1 MPYFMDRHDV
11 PDDTTP
17 EQVVVN
23 HLEDLEI
30 QQEYGVNYVSYW
42 FDPDRDTVFCLVD
55 APSKE
60 NAVEVH
66 RNSHGLVGSEIIPI
80 DRDTAARF
88 LGRLVDPTYSGSIP
102 TAFRTI
108 MFTDMVGSTEMTQLL
123 GDDEAMRRLRIHD
136 SIIRTTLDGH
146 EGREV
151 KHTGDGILA
160 SFDTVTAGIG
170 ASIAMQNAFGL
181 HNEEYVDAAIRIR
194 IGISAGEPVA
204 ESNDLFGLTVN
215 LAARICDFADPGS
228 VYVSNAVRELA
239 AGKQFTFGDPVQV
252 ELKGFDQPARLSQ
265 VLWDTPAS

>member
-1 MPYFMDRHDV
+1 MPYFMDRHEV
-11 PDDTTP
+11 PNDATP

-23 HLEDLEI
+23 HLQDIEI

-42 FDPDRDTVFCLVD
+42 FDPDRKTVFCLVD
-55 APSKE
+55 APSQE
-60 NAVEVH
+60 LAIEVH

-80 DRDTAARF
+80 DRETAARF
-88 LGRLVDPTYSGSIP
+88 LGRIVDPTYSGNIP

-108 MFTDMVGSTEMTQLL
+108 VFTDMVDSTKMTQRL

-146 EGREV
+146 QGREV

-160 SFDTVTAGIG
+160 SFDTVTSGIG
-170 ASIAMQNAFGL
+170 GSIAIQNAFAL
-181 HNEEYVDAAIRIR
+181 HNEEHADAAIRIR

-204 ESNDLFGLTVN
+204 ESNDLYGLTVN
-215 LAARICDFADPGS
+215 LAARICDYADPGS

-252 ELKGFDQPARLSQ
+252 DFKGFDQPVRVSQ